1 MEIKSESIR
10 SVESQLKRN
19 FAIKEIYSTF
29 LNEIIIGK
37 KKQIRFRQWLY
48 NRLKYGSEKAF
59 ETEDEEYQFINKFG
73 RGMWEETQLRKTFNK
88 REMLI
93 IVQLAHDYGA
103 FDY

>member
-1 MEIKSESIR
+1 MK
-10 SVESQLKRN
+10 VL
-19 FAIKEIYSTF
+19 YSTF

-37 KKQIRFRQWLY
+37 KKEIRFRHWLH

-59 ETEDEEYQFINKFG
+59 ETEDEEFINKFG